1 MLRFQ
6 WRVIWGFKMFKRSS
20 PSLFCNFF
28 FQARPRS
35 EPDPSESNPSHRAF
49 FTAEF
54 SSPTEPCVVADG
66 AKVSPHH
73 QTPRR
78 QVFKASLVLYL
89 KSPSNRDSTAEG
101 HKGLNVR
108 ALHCHKSLVNKS
120 SSEFGIQKSRPC
132 WPGSFQLRL
141 SRHKMRRV
149 YWLPLPLINYQ
160 VWSHLEFW
168 QLIQFSQVSFQE
180 SFQLSIASA

>member
-1 MLRFQ
+1 MLQFQ

-73 QTPRR
+73 QTPLRLAFR
-78 QVFKASLVLYL
+78 TSLVLSL
-89 KSPSNRDSTAEG
+89 KVLAIETVLQ
-101 HKGLNVR
+101 KVTK
-108 ALHCHKSLVNKS
+108 ALRCNISLVNKS